1 MMTVALNDTIVGGLR
16 EGQTWDAQVFV
27 QPDGESEVVEWAID
41 RGASY
46 EIVIEAPV
54 GTLIDSSELQRT
66 FILVGLGGYGDGES
80 MRQTEIIDGS
90 EPAPNTA
97 ITEVMMDEGSLQM
110 TGWEVGDR
118 QSVSISGNELE
129 VDIVGSVRGEISRTM
144 FFHQTDLAGII
155 GFNATAVYLEFPEGV
170 SVDEE
175 LGKLSSGIQE
185 RESLLRGIE
194 SLLDQQTQVLG
205 TIMVLG
211 FIFTLAV
218 MFNTMVMNLAER
230 DFELATLRVLG
241 ASTGSLSVMLLFES
255 TIIGLIGGLLG
266 VIFAFGGAL
275 GLAAEF
281 STWQFY
287 FPVVLVPNVALQ
299 LISVVL
305 LISVAMVPVG
315 IIRLRNMDLVEK
327 VKDLSQ

>member
-1 MMTVALNDTIVGGLR
+1 MIRRPPRSTPKPSSA
-16 EGQTWDAQVFV
+16 
-27 QPDGESEVVEWAID
+27 
-41 RGASY
+41 ASDVY
-46 EIVIEAPV
+46 K
-54 GTLIDSSELQRT
+54 
-66 FILVGLGGYGDGES
+66 
-80 MRQTEIIDGS
+80 RQ
-90 EPAPNTA
+90 
-97 ITEVMMDEGSLQM
+97 LQM
-110 TGWEVGDR
+110 TGWKVGDR

-144 FFHQTDLAGII
+144 FFHQTDLAGVI

-175 LGKLSSGIQE
+175 LGILSSGIQE

-287 FPVVLVPNVALQ
+287 FPVVLVPYVAIQ
-299 LISVVL
+299 LILVVL

-315 IIRLRNMDLVEK
+315 ILRIRNMNLVEK

>member
-1 MMTVALNDTIVGGLR
+1 
-16 EGQTWDAQVFV
+16 
-27 QPDGESEVVEWAID
+27 
-41 RGASY
+41 
-46 EIVIEAPV
+46 
-54 GTLIDSSELQRT
+54 
-66 FILVGLGGYGDGES
+66 
-80 MRQTEIIDGS
+80 
-90 EPAPNTA
+90 
-97 ITEVMMDEGSLQM
+97 
-110 TGWEVGDR
+110 
-118 QSVSISGNELE
+118 
-129 VDIVGSVRGEISRTM
+129 M

-155 GFNATAVYLEFPEGV
+155 GFNATAVYLEFPEGFPLMR
-170 SVDEE
+170 S
-175 LGKLSSGIQE
+175 LGYYPVEFK
-185 RESLLRGIE
+185 RESLIRGIE

-287 FPVVLVPNVALQ
+287 CFPGW
-299 LISVVL
+299 S
-305 LISVAMVPVG
+305 
-315 IIRLRNMDLVEK
+315 
-327 VKDLSQ
+327 

>member
-1 MMTVALNDTIVGGLR
+1 MR

-27 QPDGESEVVEWAID
+27 QPEGESTVVEWAID
-41 RGASY
+41 RDVSY
-46 EIVIEAPV
+46 EIIIEAPI
-54 GTLIDSSELQRT
+54 GTLIDSSELQRN
-66 FILVGLGGYGDGES
+66 FVLVGLGGFGDGES
-80 MRQTEIIDGS
+80 MRKTDIISGS
-90 EPAPNTA
+90 DPVPNTE

-110 TGWEVGDR
+110 TGWKVGDR
-118 QSVSISGNELE
+118 QLISISGNELE

-144 FFHQTDLAGII
+144 FFLQTDLAGII
-155 GFNATAVYLEFPEGV
+155 GFNATSVYLELPEGV
-170 SVDEE
+170 SIDEE
-175 LGKLSSGIQE
+175 LGTLSSGIQE
-185 RESLLRGIE
+185 RDSLLRGIG

-205 TIMVLG
+205 AVMGLG

-218 MFNTMVMNLAER
+218 MFNTMVMNLTER

-255 TIIGLIGGLLG
+255 VIIGLIGGLFG
-266 VIFAFGGAL
+266 VIFAFGGAI

-287 FPVVLVPNVALQ
+287 FPVVLVPNVAFQ

-305 LISVAMVPVG
+305 LLSIAMVPVG
-315 IIRLRNMDLVEK
+315 ILRLRNMDLVEK

>member
-1 MMTVALNDTIVGGLR
+1 MR

-46 EIVIEAPV
+46 EVVIEAPV
-54 GTLIDSSELQRT
+54 GTLIDSSELQRS
-66 FILVGLGGYGDGES
+66 FVLVGLGGYGDGES

-97 ITEVMMDEGSLQM
+97 IIEVMMDEGSLQM
-110 TGWEVGDR
+110 TGWKVGDR

-144 FFHQTDLAGII
+144 FFHQTDLAGVI

-175 LGKLSSGIQE
+175 LGILSSGIQE

-218 MFNTMVMNLAER
+218 MFNTMVMNHADR

-287 FPVVLVPNVALQ
+287 FPVVLVPNVAIQ
-299 LISVVL
+299 LILVVL

-315 IIRLRNMDLVEK
+315 ILRIRNMNLVEK

>member
-1 MMTVALNDTIVGGLR
+1 LNDTIVGGLR

-54 GTLIDSSELQRT
+54 GTLIDSSELQRS
-66 FILVGLGGYGDGES
+66 FVLVGLGGYGDGES

-110 TGWEVGDR
+110 TGWKVGDR
-118 QSVSISGNELE
+118 QSISISGNELE

-144 FFHQTDLAGII
+144 FFHQTDLARVI

-175 LGKLSSGIQE
+175 LGILSSGIQE

-255 TIIGLIGGLLG
+255 TIIGLIGGLFG

-287 FPVVLVPNVALQ
+287 FPVVLVPNVAFQ

-315 IIRLRNMDLVEK
+315 IFRIRNMDLVEK

>member
-1 MMTVALNDTIVGGLR
+1 M
-16 EGQTWDAQVFV
+16 
-27 QPDGESEVVEWAID
+27 
-41 RGASY
+41 
-46 EIVIEAPV
+46 
-54 GTLIDSSELQRT
+54 
-66 FILVGLGGYGDGES
+66 GLGGYGDGES

-97 ITEVMMDEGSLQM
+97 IIEVMMDEGSLQM
-110 TGWEVGDR
+110 TGWKVGDR

-144 FFHQTDLAGII
+144 FFHQTDLAGVI
-155 GFNATAVYLEFPEGV
+155 GFNATAVYLEFPEGG

-175 LGKLSSGIQE
+175 LGILSSGIQE

-287 FPVVLVPNVALQ
+287 FPVILVPNVAIQ
-299 LISVVL
+299 LILVVL

-315 IIRLRNMDLVEK
+315 ILRIRNMNLVEK